1 MNSTFIEKILSG
13 EATSAEKDQF
23 DKWLLKSEE
32 NRELFEKTRILW
44 DRMNGVYAH
53 SAFDQSAAKINI
65 RSRIQAKRQPKQLY
79 KTRVWISAAA
89 SILLLIGLGLSALYL
104 YNQNFKNKIIYAS
117 GETVKEIQLS
127 DGSHIWLN
135 SNSSLQVT
143 GNFGKKRREV
153 FLKGE
158 AYFEVNRDKSKPFI
172 IHTGETITEVLGTS
186 FNVELDT
193 ISGNVN
199 VIVNTGKVGF
209 YDSDQKDYR
218 KILLPNDHA
227 TFLTENQKI
236 SVSSNS
242 NLNFLSWKTGILKFY
257 DTPVSEVCKVLS
269 KQYHKQVICKIG
281 QPGMTLTGTF
291 QNESLD
297 DVLNTMKLTLDIN
310 VASIDNQIL
319 IQK

>member
-1 MNSTFIEKILSG
+1 MNSNLIEKILSG
-13 EATSAEKDQF
+13 EANSYEKDQF
-23 DKWLLKSEE
+23 DKWLSDSEE
-32 NRELFEKTRILW
+32 NRELYEKTRILW
-44 DRMNGVYAH
+44 NRMDGIYAH

-65 RSRIQAKRQPKQLY
+65 RSRIQAKNQSKQRH

-104 YNQNFKNKIIYAS
+104 YNQNFGNKIIYTS

-127 DGSHIWLN
+127 DGSHVWLN
-135 SNSSLQVT
+135 FNSSLQVA
-143 GNFGKKRREV
+143 GNFGKKQRKV
-153 FLKGE
+153 MLKGE
-158 AYFEVNRDKSKPFI
+158 AYFEVNRDESKPFKI
-172 IHTGETITEVLGTS
+172 YAGETVTEVLGTS
-186 FNVELDT
+186 FNIESDT

-209 YDSDQKDYR
+209 YDSKQKDYQ

-227 TFLTENQKI
+227 TYLAENQKI

-242 NLNFLSWKTGILKFY
+242 DLNFLAWKTGILNFY

-269 KQYHKQVICKIG
+269 KQYHKQVICKIK
-281 QPGMTLTGTF
+281 QPDMTLTGTF

-297 DVLNTMKLTLDIN
+297 DVLNAIKLTLEVDVIRTN
-310 VASIDNQIL
+310 NQIVV
-319 IQK
+319 QK